1 MRPWVA
7 WSSRWQWCMWKG
19 GLELDDLKILS
30 NICYSLILYCYLFW
44 VHPSLFSR
52 ECQMAISNKRKV
64 GFFLFVL
71 VFFSPQFSKP
81 PFQLEQALVHCCFGL
96 HESFSFSYFLLHFA
110 PPKVKA
116 HIIMLKTEPR
126 YNIQLQ
132 KKYPEFVFLRS
143 CIELLL
149 GRGTLFF
156 NSDGIKQWI

>member
-1 MRPWVA
+1 MLFFDSILLFILG
-7 WSSRWQWCMWKG
+7 SSVFIFKRM
-19 GLELDDLKILS
+19 S
-30 NICYSLILYCYLFW
+30 NGHIKQEES
-44 VHPSLFSR
+44 
-52 ECQMAISNKRKV
+52 

-110 PPKVKA
+110 LPKVKA

-156 NSDGIKQWI
+156 NSDGIKQWL

>member
-1 MRPWVA
+1 MTLRSSLTYAILWFYIVIYFGFIPLCFQENVKWPYQTRGKWV
-7 WSSRWQWCMWKG
+7 
-19 GLELDDLKILS
+19 
-30 NICYSLILYCYLFW
+30 
-44 VHPSLFSR
+44 
-52 ECQMAISNKRKV
+52 
-64 GFFLFVL
+64 FFLFVL